1 MRGVQFMPEKFFFKQ
16 TYTIGIRDI
25 GYGVHMDH
33 LSLLNYLH
41 ETRVRFLNS
50 INLSEINV
58 DNDGSGLVV
67 SELNC
72 KYRKECF
79 YSDVID
85 IEMHLEKLSTTR
97 LNFVYQVTRDGVVV
111 ASSVI
116 TTAFISKVKR
126 IIPVPEGLLLYS
138 QVVTST

>member
-1 MRGVQFMPEKFFFKQ
+1 MPEKFFFKQ

>member
-1 MRGVQFMPEKFFFKQ
+1 MPEKFFFKQ

-79 YSDVID
+79 YGDVID

-126 IIPVPEGLLLYS
+126 IIPVPEGLLFYS